1 MAGFPPIFS
10 FLATGFQGII
20 GRGMQ
25 RPGTKT
31 GTGPIIFQFMGL
43 MGDMQFPKAGI
54 FNMGMISNW
63 PASDLILELNT
74 LAIGSTIIFF
84 GPAPKVHFNLAPM
97 HTHLGICFF
106 WILDGAR
113 TTNCKQFFK
122 GKRVFIQLQGSLED
136 LAGSTSH
143 LSESPHQK

>member
-63 PASDLILELNT
+63 PASDLILELKT

-106 WILDGAR
+106 GFWMEEEQLIVSSSLKVSGYLF
-113 TTNCKQFFK
+113 NCK
-122 GKRVFIQLQGSLED
+122 E
-136 LAGSTSH
+136 A
-143 LSESPHQK
+143 